1 GTIIYPNTVIKGNT
15 VIGVNSIISANFEI
29 GNSLIGD
36 NTEIKNSVLTDA
48 TVGSSTNVGT
58 FAHTRPG
65 AKLGEAVKV
74 GNFVEVKKS
83 ELKDGAKVS
92 HLSYIGDAE
101 IGERANIGC
110 GAITVNY
117 DGINKFKTTVGQDA
131 FIGCNTNLVAPVSV
145 GDRS

>member
-1 GTIIYPNTVIKGNT
+1 M
-15 VIGVNSIISANFEI
+15 
-29 GNSLIGD
+29 
-36 NTEIKNSVLTDA
+36 
-48 TVGSSTNVGT
+48 
-58 FAHTRPG
+58 
-65 AKLGEAVKV
+65 KV

-145 GDRS
+145 GDRSVTAEGSSVTDDVPNDSLSIARNRQTTKEEYYKKKYLED